1 MVGVNGGPDTAR
13 NEVDRRGYTVLAG
26 AIPLEAVEVALRHLH
41 LDVVE
46 RGLSAETIGE
56 WLWSTHWFPHLRWD
70 PPVVSLADHIPPE
83 FREGEM
89 CEPQIV
95 LQPPDASSDGPVT
108 SHIDQEPDWADGRRY
123 ARIVGVPL
131 TRSYPDNGGLI
142 VWPFEG
148 PEQETVD
155 LAPGDM
161 LVMHPRLPHSS
172 GFNRQ
177 GGIRYAVYFRFLED
191 AARAC

>member
-1 MVGVNGGPDTAR
+1 
-13 NEVDRRGYTVLAG
+13 
-26 AIPLEAVEVALRHLH
+26 
-41 LDVVE
+41 
-46 RGLSAETIGE
+46 
-56 WLWSTHWFPHLRWD
+56 
-70 PPVVSLADHIPPE
+70 
-83 FREGEM
+83 
-89 CEPQIV
+89 
-95 LQPPDASSDGPVT
+95 VT